1 MPVMIKEQWLTI
13 TSVRYHKNYIL
24 IRVNNL
30 NDINLITTYIGFN
43 VYVKKVDLDLKDDEY
58 LLEDLIGAKVME
70 DDEAI
75 GEVIDAYIAPGSSY
89 VRVLKDNKEYLIP
102 LVDAY
107 IKKFDKN
114 NKTLYTINAKKLII

>member
-1 MPVMIKEQWLTI
+1 MFK
-13 TSVRYHKNYIL
+13 SR
-24 IRVNNL
+24 
-30 NDINLITTYIGFN
+30 
-43 VYVKKVDLDLKDDEY
+43 
-58 LLEDLIGAKVME
+58 
-70 DDEAI
+70 AI

-114 NKTLYTINAKKLII
+114 NKTLYTINAKNLII